1 MSKWLLKTFVKDYD
15 DVTNSRVRT
24 SYGVLASIVGIVC
37 NIILF
42 AIKLIIGLILGS
54 VAVMAD
60 AFNNLSDA
68 ASSIIGFVGVRMAD
82 KPADEDHPFGHGRV
96 EYISALI
103 VAFLVI
109 EVGISFFKSSIGK
122 ITNPQNIAFS
132 LVSVIILAVSICI
145 KLWLGFFNKKLGNRI
160 NSSVMKATAT
170 DAFGDVITT
179 AVTIV
184 SIFVA
189 EFTSLNIDGYVGIL
203 VSLIVIWAGI
213 GIARDTLA
221 PLIGEAVDPELYEE
235 IVKKVE
241 GYEGIVG
248 THDLIVHNY
257 GPGRSM
263 ASVHAEVPADVDLL
277 KAHELIDRIE
287 ADVRNELGIFMVIHM
302 DPIETKNEAVSR
314 YKAMVKEVITS
325 IDSALEI
332 HDFRIVDGEEQVN
345 LIFDV
350 VVPYSYDKKAEAE
363 LRENICVKVKEK
375 NSKCQ
380 CVMVLERGY
389 RGVKKQ

>member
-1 MSKWLLKTFVKDYD
+1 MSNWLLKTFVKDYD
-15 DVTNSRVRT
+15 NVTNSKVRT
-24 SYGVLASIVGIVC
+24 AYGVLASVVGIVC
-37 NIILF
+37 NVILF
-42 AIKLIIGLILGS
+42 AIKLVIGLILRS

-68 ASSIIGFVGVRMAD
+68 ASSIIGFVGVKMAD
-82 KPADEDHPFGHGRV
+82 KPADEDHPFGHGRM
-96 EYISALI
+96 EYIAALI
-103 VAFLVI
+103 VAFIVI
-109 EVGISFFKSSIGK
+109 EVGLSFFKSSIEK
-122 ITNPQNIAFS
+122 ISNPQSITFS

-145 KLWLGFFNKKLGNRI
+145 KLWLGVFNRKLGNRI

-179 AVTIV
+179 AVTVI
-184 SIFVA
+184 SIIVA
-189 EFTSLNIDGYVGIL
+189 EFTSLNIDGYVGVL
-203 VSLIVIWAGI
+203 VSLVVMWAGI
-213 GIARDTLA
+213 GIVRDTIA
-221 PLIGEAVDPELYEE
+221 PLIGEAVDPELYEQ

-302 DPIETKNEAVSR
+302 DPIETKNEAVR
-314 YKAMVKEVITS
+314 EYKEMVKEVIAS
-325 IDSALEI
+325 IDEKIEI

-345 LIFDV
+345 LIFDT
-350 VVPYSYDKKAEAE
+350 VVPYSYDKKAETE
-363 LRENICVKVKEK
+363 LRETICSRVKER

-389 RGVKKQ
+389 RGVKK

>member
-1 MSKWLLKTFVKDYD
+1 MSNWLLKTFVKDYD
-15 DVTNSRVRT
+15 NVTNSKVRT
-24 SYGVLASIVGIVC
+24 AYGILASVVGIVC
-37 NIILF
+37 NVILF
-42 AIKLIIGLILGS
+42 AIKLTIGLILSS

-68 ASSIIGFVGVRMAD
+68 ASSIIGFVGVKMAD
-82 KPADEDHPFGHGRV
+82 KPADEDHPFGHGRM

-103 VAFLVI
+103 VAFIVI
-109 EVGISFFKSSIGK
+109 EVGLSFFKSSIEK
-122 ITNPQNIAFS
+122 ISNPQSITFS

-145 KLWLGFFNKKLGNRI
+145 KLWLGFFNRKLGNRI

-179 AVTIV
+179 AVTVI
-184 SIFVA
+184 SIIVA
-189 EFTSLNIDGYVGIL
+189 EFTSLNIDGYVGVL
-203 VSLIVIWAGI
+203 VSLVVMWAGI
-213 GIARDTLA
+213 GIVRDTIA
-221 PLIGEAVDPELYEE
+221 PLIGEAVDPELYEQ
-235 IVKKVE
+235 IIKKVE
-241 GYEGIVG
+241 GYDGIVG

-302 DPIETKNEAVSR
+302 DPIETKNEAVR
-314 YKAMVKEVITS
+314 EYKAMVKEVIAS
-325 IDSALEI
+325 IDETIEI

-363 LRENICVKVKEK
+363 LRENICARVKER

-389 RGVKKQ
+389 RGVKK

>member
-1 MSKWLLKTFVKDYD
+1 MSSWLLKTFVKDYD
-15 DVTNSRVRT
+15 NVTNSKVRT
-24 SYGVLASIVGIVC
+24 AYGILASVVGIIC
-37 NIILF
+37 NVILF
-42 AIKLIIGLILGS
+42 AIKLIIGLVLGS

-68 ASSIIGFVGVRMAD
+68 ASSIIGFVGVKMAD
-82 KPADEDHPFGHGRV
+82 KPADEDHPFGHGRM
-96 EYISALI
+96 EYIAALI
-103 VAFLVI
+103 VAFIVI
-109 EVGISFFKSSIGK
+109 EVGLSFFKSSIEK
-122 ITNPQNIAFS
+122 ISNPQSITFS

-145 KLWLGFFNKKLGNRI
+145 KLWLGFFNRKLGNRI

-179 AVTIV
+179 AVTVV
-184 SIFVA
+184 SIIVA
-189 EFTSLNIDGYVGIL
+189 EFTSLNIDGYVGVL
-203 VSLIVIWAGI
+203 VSLVVMWAGI
-213 GIARDTLA
+213 GIVRDTIA
-221 PLIGEAVDPELYEE
+221 PLIGEAVDPELYEQ

-302 DPIETKNEAVSR
+302 DPIETKNEAVR
-314 YKAMVKEVITS
+314 EYKAMVKEVIAS
-325 IDSALEI
+325 IDEAIEI

-345 LIFDV
+345 LIFDT
-350 VVPYSYDKKAEAE
+350 VVPYSYDKKAETE
-363 LRENICVKVKEK
+363 LRENICAKVKER
-375 NSKCQ
+375 NPKCQ

-389 RGVKKQ
+389 RGVKK

>member
-1 MSKWLLKTFVKDYD
+1 MSNWLLKTFVKDYD
-15 DVTNSRVRT
+15 NVTNSKVRT
-24 SYGVLASIVGIVC
+24 AYGVLASIVGIIC
-37 NIILF
+37 NVILF
-42 AIKLIIGLILGS
+42 AIKLVIGLVLGS

-68 ASSIIGFVGVRMAD
+68 ASSIIGFVGVKMAD
-82 KPADEDHPFGHGRV
+82 KPADEDHPFGHGRM

-103 VAFLVI
+103 VAFIVI
-109 EVGISFFKSSIGK
+109 EVGLSFFKNSIEK
-122 ITNPQNIAFS
+122 ISNPQRITFS

-145 KLWLGFFNKKLGNRI
+145 KLWLGFFNRKLGNRI

-179 AVTIV
+179 AVTVI
-184 SIFVA
+184 SIIVA
-189 EFTSLNIDGYVGIL
+189 EFTSLNIDGYVGVL
-203 VSLIVIWAGI
+203 VSLVVMWAGI
-213 GIARDTLA
+213 GIVRDTIA
-221 PLIGEAVDPELYEE
+221 PLIGEAVDPELYEQ

-302 DPIETKNEAVSR
+302 DPIETKNEAVR
-314 YKAMVKEVITS
+314 EYKAMVKEVIAS
-325 IDSALEI
+325 IDEAIEI

-345 LIFDV
+345 LIFDT

-363 LRENICVKVKEK
+363 LRENICARVKER
-375 NSKCQ
+375 NAKCQ

>member
-1 MSKWLLKTFVKDYD
+1 MSNWLLKTFVKNYD
-15 DVTNSRVRT
+15 NVTNSKVRT
-24 SYGVLASIVGIVC
+24 AYGVLASVVGIIC
-37 NIILF
+37 NVILF
-42 AIKLIIGLILGS
+42 AIKLVIGLILGS

-68 ASSIIGFVGVRMAD
+68 ASSIIGFVGVKMAD
-82 KPADEDHPFGHGRV
+82 KPADEDHPFGHGRM

-103 VAFLVI
+103 VAFIVI
-109 EVGISFFKSSIGK
+109 EVGLSFFKSSIEK
-122 ITNPQNIAFS
+122 ITNPQSITFS

-145 KLWLGFFNKKLGNRI
+145 KLWLGVFNRKLGNRI

-179 AVTIV
+179 AVTVI
-184 SIFVA
+184 SIIVA
-189 EFTSLNIDGYVGIL
+189 EFTSLNIDGYVGVL
-203 VSLIVIWAGI
+203 VSLVVMWAGI
-213 GIARDTLA
+213 GIVRDTIA
-221 PLIGEAVDPELYEE
+221 PLIGEAVDPELYEQ
-235 IVKKVE
+235 IVKMVE

-302 DPIETKNEAVSR
+302 DPIETKNEAVR
-314 YKAMVKEVITS
+314 EYKAMVKEVIAS
-325 IDSALEI
+325 IDEAIEI

-345 LIFDV
+345 LIFDT

-363 LRENICVKVKEK
+363 LRETICSRVKER

-389 RGVKKQ
+389 RGVKK

>member
-1 MSKWLLKTFVKDYD
+1 MSNWLLKTFVKNYD
-15 DVTNSRVRT
+15 NVTNSKVRT
-24 SYGVLASIVGIVC
+24 AYGVLASVVGIIC
-37 NIILF
+37 NVILF
-42 AIKLIIGLILGS
+42 AIKLVIGLILGS

-68 ASSIIGFVGVRMAD
+68 ASSIIGFVGVKMAD
-82 KPADEDHPFGHGRV
+82 KPADEDHPFGHGRM

-103 VAFLVI
+103 VAFIVI
-109 EVGISFFKSSIGK
+109 EVGLSFFKSSIEK
-122 ITNPQNIAFS
+122 ISNPQSITFS

-145 KLWLGFFNKKLGNRI
+145 KLWLGLFNRKLGNRI

-179 AVTIV
+179 AVTVV
-184 SIFVA
+184 SIIVA
-189 EFTSLNIDGYVGIL
+189 EFTSLNIDGYVGVL
-203 VSLIVIWAGI
+203 VSLVVMWAGI
-213 GIARDTLA
+213 GIVRDTIA
-221 PLIGEAVDPELYEE
+221 PLIGEAVDPELYEQ
-235 IVKKVE
+235 IIKMVE

-302 DPIETKNEAVSR
+302 DPIETKNEAVR
-314 YKAMVKEVITS
+314 EYKAMVKAVIAS
-325 IDSALEI
+325 IDEAIEI

-345 LIFDV
+345 LIFDT

-363 LRENICVKVKEK
+363 LRETICSRVRER

-389 RGVKKQ
+389 RGVKK

>member
-1 MSKWLLKTFVKDYD
+1 MSNWLLKTFVKDYD
-15 DVTNSRVRT
+15 NVTNSKVRT
-24 SYGVLASIVGIVC
+24 AYGVLASVVGIIC
-37 NIILF
+37 NVILF
-42 AIKLIIGLILGS
+42 AIKLVIGLILGS

-68 ASSIIGFVGVRMAD
+68 ASSIIGFVGVKMAD
-82 KPADEDHPFGHGRV
+82 KPADEDHPFGHGRM

-103 VAFLVI
+103 VAFIVI
-109 EVGISFFKSSIGK
+109 EVGLSFFKSSIEK
-122 ITNPQNIAFS
+122 ISNPQSITFS

-145 KLWLGFFNKKLGNRI
+145 KLWLGFFNRKLGNRI

-179 AVTIV
+179 AVTVV

-189 EFTSLNIDGYVGIL
+189 EFTSLNIDGYVGVL
-203 VSLIVIWAGI
+203 VSLVVMWAGI
-213 GIARDTLA
+213 GIVRDTIA
-221 PLIGEAVDPELYEE
+221 PLIGEAVDPELYEQ

-302 DPIETKNEAVSR
+302 DPIETKNEAVR
-314 YKAMVKEVITS
+314 EYKRICTLLYVWCYAAAMF
-325 IDSALEI
+325 
-332 HDFRIVDGEEQVN
+332 DFKR
-345 LIFDV
+345 
-350 VVPYSYDKKAEAE
+350 
-363 LRENICVKVKEK
+363 
-375 NSKCQ
+375 
-380 CVMVLERGY
+380 
-389 RGVKKQ
+389 

>member
-15 DVTNSRVRT
+15 DVTNLRVRT
-24 SYGVLASIVGIVC
+24 AYGVLASIVGIVC
-37 NIILF
+37 NVILF
-42 AIKLIIGLILGS
+42 AIKLIIGLALGS

-122 ITNPQNIAFS
+122 ITNPQDIAFN
-132 LVSVIILAVSICI
+132 LVSVIILGVSICI
-145 KLWLGFFNKKLGNRI
+145 KLWLGFFNKKLGNTI

-287 ADVRNELGIFMVIHM
+287 ADVKNELGIFMVIHM
-302 DPIETKNEAVSR
+302 DPIETKNEAVSQ
-314 YKAMVKEVITS
+314 YKAMVKEVIAS
-325 IDSALEI
+325 IDGALEI

-375 NSKCQ
+375 NGKCQ

>member
-1 MSKWLLKTFVKDYD
+1 MSNLLLRVFVKDYEN
-15 DVTNSRVRT
+15 VTNLKVRT
-24 SYGVLASIVGIVC
+24 AYGVLASIVGIVC
-37 NIILF
+37 NVILF
-42 AIKLIIGLILGS
+42 AIKLTIGLILGS

-68 ASSIIGFVGVRMAD
+68 ASSIIGFVGVKMAD
-82 KPADEDHPFGHGRV
+82 KPADEDHPFGHGRM

-109 EVGISFFKSSIGK
+109 EVGLSFFKTSIDK
-122 ITNPQNIAFS
+122 ITNPQSISFNLI
-132 LVSVIILAVSICI
+132 SVIILAVSICI
-145 KLWLGFFNKKLGNRI
+145 KLWLGFFNRKLGGKI

-170 DAFGDVITT
+170 DAFGDVVTT
-179 AVTIV
+179 AVTVI

-203 VSLIVIWAGI
+203 VSLVVMWAGV
-213 GIARDTLA
+213 GIVRDTLA
-221 PLIGEAVDPELYEE
+221 PLIGEAVDPELYEQ
-235 IVKKVE
+235 IVNKVE

-287 ADVRNELGIFMVIHM
+287 ADVRNEMGIFMVIHM
-302 DPIETKNEAVSR
+302 DPIETKNEAVR
-314 YKAMVKEVITS
+314 EYKAMVKEVIAS
-325 IDSALEI
+325 IDETIEI

-363 LRENICVKVKEK
+363 LRETICAKVKER
-375 NSKCQ
+375 NLKCQ
-380 CVMVLERGY
+380 CVMVMERGY
-389 RGVKKQ
+389 RGVKK

>member
-15 DVTNSRVRT
+15 NVTNSKVRT
-24 SYGVLASIVGIVC
+24 AYGVLASVVGIIC
-37 NIILF
+37 NVILF
-42 AIKLIIGLILGS
+42 AIKLIIGLILSS

-68 ASSIIGFVGVRMAD
+68 ASSIIGFVGVKMAD
-82 KPADEDHPFGHGRV
+82 KPADEDHPFGHGRM

-103 VAFLVI
+103 VAFIVI
-109 EVGISFFKSSIGK
+109 EVGLSFFKSSIEK
-122 ITNPQNIAFS
+122 ISNPQSITFS

-145 KLWLGFFNKKLGNRI
+145 KLWLGLFNRKLGNRI
-160 NSSVMKATAT
+160 NSSVMKATAA

-179 AVTIV
+179 AVTVV
-184 SIFVA
+184 SIIVA
-189 EFTSLNIDGYVGIL
+189 EFTSLNIDGYVGVL
-203 VSLIVIWAGI
+203 VSLVVMWAGI
-213 GIARDTLA
+213 GIVRDTIA
-221 PLIGEAVDPELYEE
+221 PLIGEAVDPELYEQ

-241 GYEGIVG
+241 AYDGIVG

-302 DPIETKNEAVSR
+302 DPIETKNEAVR
-314 YKAMVKEVITS
+314 EYKAMVKEVIAS
-325 IDSALEI
+325 IDEAIEI

-345 LIFDV
+345 LIFDT

-363 LRENICVKVKEK
+363 LRETICSRVKER
-375 NSKCQ
+375 NAKCQ

-389 RGVKKQ
+389 RGVKK